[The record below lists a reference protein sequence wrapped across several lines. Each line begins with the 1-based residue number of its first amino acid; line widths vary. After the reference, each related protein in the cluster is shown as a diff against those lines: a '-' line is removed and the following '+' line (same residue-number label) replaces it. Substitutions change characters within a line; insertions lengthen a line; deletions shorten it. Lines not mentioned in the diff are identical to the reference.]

1 MVQSSFRRGRRAL
14 RSFAFLLVVI
24 VVASALAVW
33 SPSNAAGTSSSVPR
47 AAAASPAPV
56 SISPFIPNIDIIDH
70 STPYAWQ
77 VEPTMQINKSG
88 TVFVGWKET
97 NGPDAAG
104 YRVGASYSTDQGQTW
119 APNIL
124 MNQTHPN
131 DNCRDSDP
139 WMAMDPTDRLHFAYL
154 EYDPNGGSEYRCH
167 CEAVDWPT
175 APGEKWGGVHY
186 IPRHGGAL
194 DKDTIGLDF
203 QRRAYAAWEE

>member
-1 MVQSSFRRGRRAL
+1 
-14 RSFAFLLVVI
+14 
-24 VVASALAVW
+24 
-33 SPSNAAGTSSSVPR
+33 
-47 AAAASPAPV
+47 
-56 SISPFIPNIDIIDH
+56 
-70 STPYAWQ
+70 
-77 VEPTMQINKSG
+77 MQINKSG

-154 EYDPNGGSEYRCH
+154 EYDPNGGGSPPCNS
-167 CEAVDWPT
+167 
-175 APGEKWGGVHY
+175 
-186 IPRHGGAL
+186 
-194 DKDTIGLDF
+194 GLDVSKTTPGNNLGDVHDIQGDRGPLEKDSIAF
-203 QRRAYAAWEE
+203 NSPGQAYRPLADG